1 MTSPPNYV
9 KLIYK
14 NMTSP
19 PKNASCDL
27 FRWCT
32 KRYRTIATSLL
43 CIVHCAGSLY
53 LPSKCH
59 LTVHG
64 AICECNMI
72 HRQTLGLCFA
82 NWWLWTSS
90 VLCMFIIML
99 EDQTS
104 NCAQDII
111 VWAPNTLDAKSYWM
125 VHNYERPY
133 QMQLWWYSCAD
144 LSKVSKL
151 YSNRCTMYMPALHTM
166 FHQSIF
172 SLCELPHYVL
182 NTTSIGAQ
190 MRLIRMVQHYTNQ
203 CANLLF
209 IWYPLLRA
217 HPISCCEGIAMVHK
231 HTVHKPG
238 RALCGHDQ
246 DLAENPSEDAQK
258 WLSQCT
264 EHKTLLN
271 YCAGSPEQWCAGS
284 WTIVQAH
291 HSMVRRLLQHLDALP
306 IGWCTTN
313 AR

>member
-1 MTSPPNYV
+1 MTSPPNYA
-9 KLIYK
+9 KLIYN

-19 PKNASCDL
+19 PKNASWDS

-32 KRYRTIATSLL
+32 KSYRTIATSHL

-59 LTVHG
+59 LTVRR

-111 VWAPNTLDAKSYWM
+111 VRAPNTLDAKSYWM

-151 YSNRCTMYMPALHTM
+151 YSNRCTMYMSTLHTM

-172 SLCELPHYVL
+172 SLCDLPHYVL
-182 NTTSIGAQ
+182 NTTSICAQ

-209 IWYPLLRA
+209 IIPYCKLIPSFVAKVQLCYTSIRSTSLVIHCVAKIKTWLKT
-217 HPISCCEGIAMVHK
+217 HPRVHKKVIAMY
-231 HTVHKPG
+231 
-238 RALCGHDQ
+238 RIQ
-246 DLAENPSEDAQK
+246 DFAQ
-258 WLSQCT
+258 LF
-264 EHKTLLN
+264 
-271 YCAGSPEQWCAGS
+271 
-284 WTIVQAH
+284 
-291 HSMVRRLLQHLDALP
+291 RRLTRTV
-306 IGWCTTN
+306 WCQLSICAQNGYRILCSSLGSSQIVTML
-313 AR
+313 